1 MSAETQAALEALDA
15 AWMLTNYLSE
25 VLPNS
30 ELKIELYTDS
40 KSLYDCVRTTNLLTD
55 KRLRVDVAAIRE
67 MVESGEVIVCW
78 VEGRKQLADILTKS
92 GPSKQNLL
100 EILTKCR
107 LA

>member
-78 VEGRKQLADILTKS
+78 VEGRKHLADILTKS
-92 GPSKQNLL
+92 GLSKQNLL